1 MSKGKELISPDKAA
15 LVLKKNQENI
25 IRKAA
30 AGKVLTK
37 HELEIL
43 RELTGDAAPKKKLTL
58 DELAEALGI
67 GRRTITHLRK
77 NHGAPRSANL
87 HEWQAY
93 LIERA
98 TETGDPK
105 LADKLPEEMQKMRA
119 RLLRAQAGKEEAIR
133 KLREL
138 ELKRQSDNLVPM
150 SEARAAVRKVLAPL
164 AGLLE
169 ALPKS
174 VALQA
179 NPADHELAEEAV
191 RAGLEKVFE
200 MMQEEMADE

>member
-1 MSKGKELISPDKAA
+1 MKKTDK
-15 LVLKKNQENI
+15 KP
-25 IRKAA
+25 
-30 AGKVLTK
+30 
-37 HELEIL
+37 
-43 RELTGDAAPKKKLTL
+43 PKKTEEKKSNRV
-58 DELAEALGI
+58 DLAAELGI
-67 GRRTITHLRK
+67 GIRTISHLRK
-77 NHGAPRSANL
+77 TAGAPKSNNVDKWRKFLES
-87 HEWQAY
+87 
-93 LIERA
+93 RA
-98 TETGDPK
+98 VETGDPGSVGN
-105 LADKLPEEMQKMRA
+105 LPEELQRLRA
-119 RLLRAQAGKEEAIR
+119 RLLKAQAGKEEAIR

-150 SEARAAVRKVLAPL
+150 SEARAAVRKVLTPL

-200 MMQEEMADE
+200 MMQEEMEDK